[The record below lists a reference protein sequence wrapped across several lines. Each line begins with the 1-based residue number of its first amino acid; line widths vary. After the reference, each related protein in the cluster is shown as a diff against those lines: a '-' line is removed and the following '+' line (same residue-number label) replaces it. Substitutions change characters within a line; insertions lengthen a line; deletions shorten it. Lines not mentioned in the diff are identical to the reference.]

1 VNPGRAG
8 APGSRL
14 GNLATIGSQLLNVL
28 AFGGSPN
35 ETVSGRAYRQRSN
48 PAWARREAWINWL
61 FRDPD
66 HCRTSHLE
74 DVAFARVILAA
85 G

>member
-8 APGSRL
+8 ASSSRL
-14 GNLATIGSQLLNVL
+14 ANLATIGSQILNVV

-35 ETVSGRAYRQRSN
+35 ETVSGRAYRQRAN
-48 PAWARREAWINWL
+48 PTWARREAWINRL

-66 HCRTSHLE
+66 HCRSSHAL
-74 DVAFARVILAA
+74 DVDFAKYLLQC
-85 G
+85 